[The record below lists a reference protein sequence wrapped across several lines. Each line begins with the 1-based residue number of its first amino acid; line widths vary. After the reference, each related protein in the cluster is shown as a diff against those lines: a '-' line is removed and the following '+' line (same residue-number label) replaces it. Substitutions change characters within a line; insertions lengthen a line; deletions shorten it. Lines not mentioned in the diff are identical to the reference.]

1 MPTTMETTRGT
12 GVAPLGGSTGP
23 SPTLEGP
30 AADISRILLFILMD
44 EYFYIVFSGFIETN
58 VLHFNSKSA
67 LRRRTAAA
75 AYLDDSIMTNSERQE
90 ERRPWSGA
98 GHRISQLLHTAPPL
112 SSGCVWDCNELQYRA
127 PPMARSGFSIP
138 LPAL

>member
-12 GVAPLGGSTGP
+12 GIAPLEGSTGP
-23 SPTLEGP
+23 PTLEGP

-58 VLHFNSKSA
+58 VLHFSSKSA
-67 LRRRTAAA
+67 PRRRRTAAA

-90 ERRPWSGA
+90 ERRTRSGA
-98 GHRISQLLHTAPPL
+98 GHRTSQLLHTAPPL
-112 SSGCVWDCNELQYRA
+112 SSGGVWDCNELQYRA